1 MPIPFYYCGVLE
13 IKNLNKIYTNHKAL
27 DEINLNLKSGEFFSL
42 LGPSG
47 CGKTTLLRILA
58 GFETASSGQIFWK
71 GKSILEVAPQKRPF
85 NMVFQ
90 RHALFPHMNVFDNVA
105 FGLRMRKIEE
115 PVIYKKTMEMLHLVH
130 LDGFEN
136 RYPATL
142 SGGQSQRVA
151 LARALINE
159 PEILLLDEPL
169 SALDLQLREHM
180 QTELRRLQRQL
191 GITFIYV
198 THDQEEALS
207 LSDRVAVM
215 KSGILQQVSAPYELY
230 TQPETAFTARF
241 VGSHCSLAGK
251 IADVKDQIISFRTE
265 NGLLWQGKWCG
276 SGAPKI
282 GHEVEAFIRPEN
294 WQIEV
299 NGALRDSQI
308 PNQLPVKLFHSIFH
322 GAYWELQVETEKND
336 FLKIHRAREI
346 AANHKVGDQFHVSCR
361 IEHLLVF
368 GRETC

>member
-1 MPIPFYYCGVLE
+1 MLE
-13 IKNLNKIYTNHKAL
+13 IKNLSKTYTNHEAL
-27 DEINLNLKSGEFFSL
+27 CEINLNLKSGEFFSL

-58 GFETASSGQIFWK
+58 GFETASSGEILWK
-71 GKSILEVAPQKRPF
+71 GKSILEVSPQKRPF

-90 RHALFPHMNVFDNVA
+90 RHALFPHLSVGENVG
-105 FGLRMRKIEE
+105 FGLRMKKVSESEIQ
-115 PVIYKKTMEMLHLVH
+115 KKTKEMLNLVK
-130 LDGFEN
+130 LSGFEN
-136 RYPATL
+136 RNPSTL

-215 KSGILQQVSAPYELY
+215 NGGVLQQMNDPYRLY
-230 TQPETAFTARF
+230 SEPQTPFTARF
-241 VGSHCSLAGK
+241 VGSHCSILGK
-251 IADVKDQIISFRTE
+251 VMAFNAAEKRLEFKTE
-265 NGLLWQGKWCG
+265 DGQNWQGRWSS
-276 SGAPKI
+276 SGEPQL
-282 GHEVEAFIRPEN
+282 GDEVEAFIRPEN
-294 WQIEV
+294 WQITSSLAETSL
-299 NGALRDSQI
+299 NQI
-308 PNQLPVKLFHSIFH
+308 SVKLFHSIFR
-322 GAYWELQVETEKND
+322 GAYWELQAEASENI
-336 FLKIHRAREI
+336 FFKIHRARE
-346 AANHKVGDQFHVSCR
+346 AAMEFKVGDKFNLSCR
-361 IEHLLVF
+361 AEHLLVY
-368 GRETC
+368 GRES

>member
-1 MPIPFYYCGVLE
+1 MLE
-13 IKNLNKIYTNHKAL
+13 IKNLYKNYTNHEAL
-27 DEINLNLKSGEFFSL
+27 KEINLNLRSGEFFSL

-71 GKSILEVAPQKRPF
+71 GKSILEVTPQERPF

-90 RHALFPHMNVFDNVA
+90 RHALFPHMTVADNVS
-105 FGLRMRKIEE
+105 FGLRMRNVPESEILKKIKE
-115 PVIYKKTMEMLHLVH
+115 ILHLVH
-130 LDGFEN
+130 LEGFEN
-136 RYPATL
+136 RFPSTL

-180 QTELRRLQRQL
+180 QTELRRLQKQL
-191 GITFIYV
+191 GITFVYV

-215 KSGILQQVSAPYELY
+215 KSGILQQVCEPYQLY
-230 TQPETAFTARF
+230 TKPQTAFTARF
-241 VGSHCSLAGK
+241 VGSHCAIPGK
-251 IADVKDQIISFRTE
+251 VENVNSQSVTLRTE
-265 NGLLWQGKWCG
+265 TGQLWQGVWG
-276 SGAPKI
+276 DEGAPSV
-282 GHEVEAFIRPEN
+282 GSSVEAFIRPEN
-294 WQIEV
+294 WQIEAMIGS
-299 NGALRDSQI
+299 GASAN
-308 PNQLPVKLFHSIFH
+308 PNQIPVKLFHSIFY
-322 GAYWELQVETEKND
+322 GAFWELQVETEKSD
-336 FLKIHRAREI
+336 FLKVHRPRE
-346 AANHKVGDQFHVSCR
+346 AASDYKVGNQFFISCR
-361 IEHLLVF
+361 PEHLLVF